1 MIKLFQK
8 QKIFFAKLCF
18 LGHRHV
24 QVLLVFDLDGD
35 FPYNRYFREYSY
47 QSLINWQS
55 LTIYTFQEETVNE
68 KNI

>member
-1 MIKLFQK
+1 MSPYVIRQGFHYSQHHYNQAMIKLFQK

-35 FPYNRYFREYSY
+35 FPYNRYFVSC
-47 QSLINWQS
+47 L
-55 LTIYTFQEETVNE
+55 
-68 KNI
+68 

>member
-35 FPYNRYFREYSY
+35 FPYNRYFREGVKVI
-47 QSLINWQS
+47 SLGKFYLGIK
-55 LTIYTFQEETVNE
+55 F
-68 KNI
+68 